1 MTLGGGVP
9 VSCRVVLALFVAA
22 GLGGRARTGAA
33 TGPQPAAPAWTGNAS
48 VGLYIVPG
56 DGDFLQPILFA
67 DRQRL
72 HLELRYN
79 YEPLETAS
87 MWGGYNLHAGRNLSL
102 DLTPMLGLVFGET
115 GGVAPGY
122 EITLAWRRLEVF
134 SEGEYVFDWDDSAD
148 SFFYVWSTFGVSP
161 WDWLSVGL
169 VGQRT
174 RVYES
179 PREIQRGFWLGF
191 TCRSI
196 GIEGYVFDPDED
208 DPLYIVSVGV
218 DF

>member
-1 MTLGGGVP
+1 MKLGRGVP
-9 VSCRVVLALFVAA
+9 GSYRVVLALIVAA
-22 GLGGRARTGAA
+22 GLGGRARTVGA
-33 TGPQPAAPAWTGNAS
+33 TEPAEPAWTGNAS

-56 DGDFLQPILFA
+56 DDDFLQPIVFA
-67 DRQRL
+67 DHRRL

-79 YEPLETAS
+79 YEALETAS
-87 MWGGYNLHAGRNLSL
+87 MWGGYNLHAGRDLSL

-122 EITLAWRRLEVF
+122 EITLAWRRLALF

-161 WDWLSVGL
+161 WDWLSAGL

-179 PREIQRGFWLGF
+179 PRDIQRGFWLGF
-191 TCRSI
+191 AYRSI
-196 GIEGYVFDPDED
+196 GIQGYVLDPDED
-208 DPLYIVSVGV
+208 DPLYIVSVGA